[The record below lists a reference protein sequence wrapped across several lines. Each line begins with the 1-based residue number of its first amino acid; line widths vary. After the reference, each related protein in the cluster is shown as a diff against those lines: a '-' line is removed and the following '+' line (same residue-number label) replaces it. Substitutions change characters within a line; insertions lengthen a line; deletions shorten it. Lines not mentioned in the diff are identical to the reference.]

1 MKVALVG
8 YGKMGKAI
16 EEILVERGHEVVARI
31 NHLPTKE
38 DINNAEIAI
47 EFTQPNAAVNNIKA
61 LIELGLPTVSG
72 TTGWSD
78 SKNEIDSFV
87 KEKNGALVTASNF
100 SLGVNLFFELSK
112 RFAELMRPYKND
124 YQIEIEEVHHTQ
136 KLDAPSGT
144 AITLAEH
151 LLAYSDY
158 ENWSMTEKSPTTIP
172 VRALR
177 VDEVPGTHSV
187 TYTSAID
194 SLQLTH
200 TAHSRKGFALGAVI
214 AAEWLSGKKGVF
226 GMKDVLGI

>member
-87 KEKNGALVTASNF
+87 KGKNGALVTASNF

>member
-61 LIELGLPTVSG
+61 LIEFGLPTVSG

-100 SLGVNLFFELSK
+100 SLGVNLSF
-112 RFAELMRPYKND
+112 
-124 YQIEIEEVHHTQ
+124 
-136 KLDAPSGT
+136 
-144 AITLAEH
+144 
-151 LLAYSDY
+151 
-158 ENWSMTEKSPTTIP
+158 
-172 VRALR
+172 
-177 VDEVPGTHSV
+177 
-187 TYTSAID
+187 
-194 SLQLTH
+194 
-200 TAHSRKGFALGAVI
+200 
-214 AAEWLSGKKGVF
+214 
-226 GMKDVLGI
+226 